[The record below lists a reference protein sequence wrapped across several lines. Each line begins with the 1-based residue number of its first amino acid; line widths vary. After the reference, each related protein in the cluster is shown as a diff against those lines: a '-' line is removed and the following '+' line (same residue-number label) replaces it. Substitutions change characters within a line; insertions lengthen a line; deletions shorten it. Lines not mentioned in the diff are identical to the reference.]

1 MKDTVNKN
9 IEEWSKYP
17 FSEQTQ
23 KEINILTKDKTKLHD
38 AFYKNLE
45 FGTGGMR
52 GLMGVGTNRI
62 NKYTIG
68 KNTQGISNYLNKNI
82 DGKKSAVIAYDC
94 RHNSVELA
102 RTVAEVFS
110 ANDINVFLFSHLRP
124 TPELSYAVRK
134 LNCSCG
140 IVLTASHN
148 PPEYNGF
155 KVYWRDGGQIVP
167 PIDNLLIKEIEQV
180 NFNDINFN
188 FKEELIEVIDTKID
202 NLFIDVCLKNGLNA
216 DLKNRSSKII
226 FTALHGTSSTI
237 ISKLLKRAGYENA
250 KYVESQ
256 MAPDA
261 NFSTVESPN
270 PEEVESLDLALK
282 LAEDENAE
290 IIIGTDPDADRLGVA
305 VRDLNNDLA
314 LINGNQLMV
323 LMFDYILKRKK
334 TAIALNKNYFIASTI
349 VSTPMIKNIAK
360 YYNVD
365 YKLSLTGFK
374 WIAKMIED
382 FPDQKFIVGGEE
394 SYGLMIGDD
403 VRDKDALTASLAAF
417 EMMSYY
423 KENNSSVFNEL
434 VKLYV
439 LHGFYKEKLISIVKH
454 GQRGQEEIKSLINS
468 YRKNPL
474 KFISESRVKYF
485 CDYSTSIKRNLI
497 DKTNEKILL
506 PKSNVIEFESIDG
519 FKIILRPSGTEP
531 KIKMYISVNA
541 DLDNINEFE
550 SVNRTLE
557 DKIKEIV
564 ESIDLWKLTIL
575 TEFLDM
581 HGFIKSILY
590 WI

>member
-1 MKDTVNKN
+1 MKDIVNKN

-17 FSEQTQ
+17 FCEQTQ
-23 KEINILTKDKTKLHD
+23 KEINILAKDKSKLHD

-82 DGKKSAVIAYDC
+82 NGKKSAVIAYDC

-110 ANDINVFLFSHLRP
+110 ANDIKVFLFSHLRP

-155 KVYWRDGGQIVP
+155 KVYWQDGGQIVP
-167 PIDNLLIKEIEQV
+167 PIDNLLINEIEQV

-188 FKEELIEVIDTKID
+188 FKEELIEIIDTKID
-202 NLFIDVCLKNGLNA
+202 NLFIDVCLKNGLNS

-290 IIIGTDPDADRLGVA
+290 MIIGTDPDADRLGVA
-305 VRDLNNDLA
+305 VRDLNNNLA

-382 FPDQKFIVGGEE
+382 FPDQKFVVGGEE

-439 LHGFYKEKLISIVKH
+439 LHGFYKEKLISIVKY
-454 GQRGQEEIKSLINS
+454 GQKGQEEIKSLINS

-497 DKTNEKILL
+497 DKTNEKISL

-550 SVNRTLE
+550 SVNSTLE
-557 DKIKEIV
+557 NKIKEIV
-564 ESIDLWKLTIL
+564 ESIDL
-575 TEFLDM
+575 
-581 HGFIKSILY
+581 
-590 WI
+590 

>member
-1 MKDTVNKN
+1 MKNTVNKN

-17 FSEQTQ
+17 FCEETQ
-23 KEINILTKDKTKLHD
+23 KEINILFKDKTKLHD

-52 GLMGVGTNRI
+52 GIMGVGTNRI

-110 ANDINVFLFSHLRP
+110 ANDIKVFLFSNLRP

-155 KVYWRDGGQIVP
+155 KVYWQDGGQIVP
-167 PIDNLLIKEIEQV
+167 PIDNLLLNEIEQV

-188 FKEELIEVIDTKID
+188 FKEELIEIIDTKID
-202 NLFIDVCLKNGLNA
+202 NLFIDVCLKNGLNI
-216 DLKNRSSKII
+216 DLKNRSRKII

-237 ISKLLKRAGYENA
+237 ISKLLKRAGYENV

-290 IIIGTDPDADRLGVA
+290 MIIGTDPDADRLGVA
-305 VRDLNNDLA
+305 VRDLNNNLT

-360 YYNVD
+360 YYNVE

-382 FPDQKFIVGGEE
+382 FANQKFIVGGEE

-403 VRDKDALTASLAAF
+403 VRDKDALTASLAAY

-439 LHGFYKEKLISIVKH
+439 LHGFYKEKLISIVKN
-454 GQRGQEEIKSLINS
+454 GQKGQEEIKSLIDS

-474 KFISESRVKYF
+474 KFISESKVKYF

-497 DKTNEKILL
+497 DKTNEKISL

-519 FKIILRPSGTEP
+519 YKIILRPSGTEP

-557 DKIKEIV
+557 NKIKEIV
-564 ESIDLWKLTIL
+564 ESIDL
-575 TEFLDM
+575 
-581 HGFIKSILY
+581 
-590 WI
+590 

>member
-1 MKDTVNKN
+1 MKDIVNKN

-17 FSEQTQ
+17 FCEQTQ
-23 KEINILTKDKTKLHD
+23 KEINILAKDKSKLHD

-82 DGKKSAVIAYDC
+82 NGKKSAVIAYDC

-110 ANDINVFLFSHLRP
+110 ANDIKVFLFSNLRP

-155 KVYWRDGGQIVP
+155 KVYWQDGGQIVP
-167 PIDNLLIKEIEQV
+167 PIDNLLINEIEQV

-188 FKEELIEVIDTKID
+188 FKEELIEIIDTKID

-290 IIIGTDPDADRLGVA
+290 MIIGTDPDADRLGVA
-305 VRDLNNDLA
+305 VRDLNNNLA

-382 FPDQKFIVGGEE
+382 FPDQKFVVGGEE

-454 GQRGQEEIKSLINS
+454 GQKGQEEIKSLINS

-497 DKTNEKILL
+497 DKTNEKISL

-519 FKIILRPSGTEP
+519 CKIILRPSGTEP

-550 SVNRTLE
+550 SVNSTLE
-557 DKIKEIV
+557 NKIKEIV
-564 ESIDLWKLTIL
+564 ESIDL
-575 TEFLDM
+575 
-581 HGFIKSILY
+581 
-590 WI
+590 

>member
-1 MKDTVNKN
+1 MKDIVNKN

-17 FSEQTQ
+17 FCEQTQ
-23 KEINILTKDKTKLHD
+23 KEINILAKDKSKLHD

-52 GLMGVGTNRI
+52 GIMGVGTNRI

-82 DGKKSAVIAYDC
+82 NGKKSAVIAYDC

-110 ANDINVFLFSHLRP
+110 ANDIKVFLFSHLRP

-140 IVLTASHN
+140 IVLSASHN
-148 PPEYNGF
+148 PPQYNGF
-155 KVYWRDGGQIVP
+155 KVYWKDGGQIVP
-167 PIDNLLIKEIEQV
+167 PIDNMLINEIEQV

-188 FKEELIEVIDTKID
+188 FKEELIEIIDTKID
-202 NLFIDVCLKNGLNA
+202 NLFIDVCLKNGLNS

-290 IIIGTDPDADRLGVA
+290 MIIGTDPDADRLGVA
-305 VRDLNNDLA
+305 VRDLNNNLA

-382 FPDQKFIVGGEE
+382 FPDQKFVVGGEE

-454 GQRGQEEIKSLINS
+454 GQKGQEEIKSLIDS

-497 DKTNEKILL
+497 DKTNEKISL

-550 SVNRTLE
+550 SVNSKLE
-557 DKIKEIV
+557 NKIKEIV
-564 ESIDLWKLTIL
+564 ESIDL
-575 TEFLDM
+575 
-581 HGFIKSILY
+581 
-590 WI
+590 

>member
-1 MKDTVNKN
+1 MKDIVNKN

-17 FSEQTQ
+17 FCKQTQ
-23 KEINILTKDKTKLHD
+23 KEINILAKDKSKLHD

-110 ANDINVFLFSHLRP
+110 ANDIKVFLFSHLRP

-155 KVYWRDGGQIVP
+155 KVYWQDGGQIVP
-167 PIDNLLIKEIEQV
+167 PIDNLLINEIEQV

-188 FKEELIEVIDTKID
+188 FKEELIEIIDTKID
-202 NLFIDVCLKNGLNA
+202 NLFIDVCLKNGLNT

-290 IIIGTDPDADRLGVA
+290 MIIGTDPDADRLGVA
-305 VRDLNNDLA
+305 VRDFNNNLA

-334 TAIALNKNYFIASTI
+334 TAITLNKNYFIASTI

-382 FPDQKFIVGGEE
+382 FPDQKFVVGGEE

-417 EMMSYY
+417 EMMSYH

-454 GQRGQEEIKSLINS
+454 GQKGQEEIKSLIDS

-497 DKTNEKILL
+497 DKTNEKISL

-550 SVNRTLE
+550 SVNSTLE
-557 DKIKEIV
+557 NKIKEIV
-564 ESIDLWKLTIL
+564 ESIDL
-575 TEFLDM
+575 
-581 HGFIKSILY
+581 
-590 WI
+590 

>member
-1 MKDTVNKN
+1 MKDIVNKN

-17 FSEQTQ
+17 FCKQTQ
-23 KEINILTKDKTKLHD
+23 KEINILAKDKSKLHD

-82 DGKKSAVIAYDC
+82 NGKKSAVIAYDC

-110 ANDINVFLFSHLRP
+110 ANDIKVFLFSHLRP

-155 KVYWRDGGQIVP
+155 KVYWQDGGQIVP
-167 PIDNLLIKEIEQV
+167 PIDNLLINEIEQV

-188 FKEELIEVIDTKID
+188 FKEELIEIIDTKID
-202 NLFIDVCLKNGLNA
+202 NLFIDVCLKNGLNS

-290 IIIGTDPDADRLGVA
+290 MIIGTDPDADRLGVA
-305 VRDLNNDLA
+305 VRDLNNNLA

-382 FPDQKFIVGGEE
+382 FPDQKFVVGGEE

-454 GQRGQEEIKSLINS
+454 GQKGQEEIKSLIDS

-497 DKTNEKILL
+497 DKTNEKISL

-519 FKIILRPSGTEP
+519 CKIILRPSGTEP

-550 SVNRTLE
+550 SVNSTLE
-557 DKIKEIV
+557 NKIKEIV
-564 ESIDLWKLTIL
+564 ESIDL
-575 TEFLDM
+575 
-581 HGFIKSILY
+581 
-590 WI
+590 

>member
-17 FSEQTQ
+17 FCEQTQ
-23 KEINILTKDKTKLHD
+23 KEINILAKDKSKLHD

-82 DGKKSAVIAYDC
+82 NGKKSAVIAYDC

-110 ANDINVFLFSHLRP
+110 ANDIKVFLFSHLRP

-155 KVYWRDGGQIVP
+155 KVYWQDGGQIVP
-167 PIDNLLIKEIEQV
+167 PIDNLLINEIEQV

-188 FKEELIEVIDTKID
+188 FKEELIEIIDTKID
-202 NLFIDVCLKNGLNA
+202 NLFIDVCLKNGLNS

-290 IIIGTDPDADRLGVA
+290 MIIGTDPDADRLGVA
-305 VRDLNNDLA
+305 VRDLNNNLA

-454 GQRGQEEIKSLINS
+454 GQKGQEEIKSLIDS

-497 DKTNEKILL
+497 DKTNEKISL

-519 FKIILRPSGTEP
+519 CKIILRPSGTEP

-550 SVNRTLE
+550 SVNSTLE
-557 DKIKEIV
+557 NKIKEIV
-564 ESIDLWKLTIL
+564 ESIDL
-575 TEFLDM
+575 
-581 HGFIKSILY
+581 
-590 WI
+590 

>member
-17 FSEQTQ
+17 FCEQTQ
-23 KEINILTKDKTKLHD
+23 KEINILAKDKSKLHD

-82 DGKKSAVIAYDC
+82 NGKKSAVIAYDC

-110 ANDINVFLFSHLRP
+110 ANDIKVFLFSNLRP

-148 PPEYNGF
+148 PPDYNGF
-155 KVYWRDGGQIVP
+155 KVYWQDGGQIVP
-167 PIDNLLIKEIEQV
+167 PIDNLLINEIEQV

-188 FKEELIEVIDTKID
+188 FKEELIEIIDTKID
-202 NLFIDVCLKNGLNA
+202 NLFIEICLKNGLNT
-216 DLKNRSSKII
+216 DLKNRSSKIV

-237 ISKLLKRAGYENA
+237 ISKLLKKAGYENA

-290 IIIGTDPDADRLGVA
+290 MIIGTDPDADRLGVA
-305 VRDLNNDLA
+305 VRDLNNNLA

-334 TAIALNKNYFIASTI
+334 TAITLNKNYFIASTI

-382 FPDQKFIVGGEE
+382 FPDKKFIVGGEE

-423 KENNSSVFNEL
+423 KENNSSVFKEL
-434 VKLYV
+434 VKLYI

-454 GQRGQEEIKSLINS
+454 GQKGQEEIKSLIDS

-485 CDYSTSIKRNLI
+485 CDYSTSIKTNLI
-497 DKTNEKILL
+497 DKTNEKISL

-519 FKIILRPSGTEP
+519 YKIILRPSGTEP

-541 DLDNINEFE
+541 DLDDINEFE
-550 SVNRTLE
+550 LVNNTLE
-557 DKIKEIV
+557 NKIKEIV
-564 ESIDLWKLTIL
+564 ESIDL
-575 TEFLDM
+575 
-581 HGFIKSILY
+581 
-590 WI
+590 

>member
-9 IEEWSKYP
+9 IEEWSEYP
-17 FSEQTQ
+17 FCEQTQ
-23 KEINILTKDKTKLHD
+23 KEINILAKDKSKLHD

-82 DGKKSAVIAYDC
+82 NGKKSAVIAYDC

-110 ANDINVFLFSHLRP
+110 ANDIKVFLFSHLRP

-155 KVYWRDGGQIVP
+155 KVYWQDGGQIIP
-167 PIDNLLIKEIEQV
+167 PIDNLLINEIEQV

-188 FKEELIEVIDTKID
+188 FKEELIEIIDTKID

-290 IIIGTDPDADRLGVA
+290 MIIGTDPDADRLGVA
-305 VRDLNNDLA
+305 VRDLNNNLA

-334 TAIALNKNYFIASTI
+334 TAITLNKNYFIASTI

-439 LHGFYKEKLISIVKH
+439 LHGFYKEKLISIVKR
-454 GQRGQEEIKSLINS
+454 GQKGQEEIKSLIDN

-497 DKTNEKILL
+497 DKTNEKISL

-550 SVNRTLE
+550 SVNSTLE
-557 DKIKEIV
+557 NKIKEIV
-564 ESIDLWKLTIL
+564 ESIDL
-575 TEFLDM
+575 
-581 HGFIKSILY
+581 
-590 WI
+590 

>member
-1 MKDTVNKN
+1 MKDIVNKN

-17 FSEQTQ
+17 FCEQTQ
-23 KEINILTKDKTKLHD
+23 KEINILAKDKTKLHD

-45 FGTGGMR
+45 FGKGGMR

-82 DGKKSAVIAYDC
+82 NGKKSAVIAYDC

-110 ANDINVFLFSHLRP
+110 ANDIKVFLFSHLRP

-155 KVYWRDGGQIVP
+155 KVYWQDGGQIVP
-167 PIDNLLIKEIEQV
+167 PIDNLLINEIEQV

-188 FKEELIEVIDTKID
+188 FKEELIEIIDTKID
-202 NLFIDVCLKNGLNA
+202 NLFIDVCLKNGLNS

-290 IIIGTDPDADRLGVA
+290 MIIGTDPDADRLGVA
-305 VRDLNNDLA
+305 VRDLNNNLA

-454 GQRGQEEIKSLINS
+454 GQKGQEEIKSLINS

-497 DKTNEKILL
+497 DKTNEKISL

-550 SVNRTLE
+550 SVNSTLE
-557 DKIKEIV
+557 NKIKEIV
-564 ESIDLWKLTIL
+564 ESIDL
-575 TEFLDM
+575 
-581 HGFIKSILY
+581 
-590 WI
+590 

>member
-1 MKDTVNKN
+1 MKDIVNKN

-17 FSEQTQ
+17 FCEQTK
-23 KEINILTKDKTKLHD
+23 KEIDILAKDKSKLHD

-82 DGKKSAVIAYDC
+82 NGKKSAVIAYDC

-110 ANDINVFLFSHLRP
+110 ANDIKVFLFSHLRP

-155 KVYWRDGGQIVP
+155 KVYWQDGGQIVP
-167 PIDNLLIKEIEQV
+167 PIDNLLINEIEQV

-188 FKEELIEVIDTKID
+188 FKEELIEIIDTKID
-202 NLFIDVCLKNGLNA
+202 NLFIDVCLKNGLNS

-290 IIIGTDPDADRLGVA
+290 MIIGTDPDADRLGVA
-305 VRDLNNDLA
+305 VRDLNNNLA

-382 FPDQKFIVGGEE
+382 FPDQKFVVGGEE

-454 GQRGQEEIKSLINS
+454 GQKGQEEIKSLIDS

-497 DKTNEKILL
+497 DKTNEKISL

-550 SVNRTLE
+550 SVNSTLE
-557 DKIKEIV
+557 NKIKEIV
-564 ESIDLWKLTIL
+564 ESIDL
-575 TEFLDM
+575 
-581 HGFIKSILY
+581 
-590 WI
+590 

>member
-17 FSEQTQ
+17 FCEQTQ
-23 KEINILTKDKTKLHD
+23 KEINILAKDKSKLHD

-82 DGKKSAVIAYDC
+82 NGKKSAVIAYDC

-110 ANDINVFLFSHLRP
+110 ANDIKVFLFSNLRP

-148 PPEYNGF
+148 PPDYNGF
-155 KVYWRDGGQIVP
+155 KVYWQDGGQIVP
-167 PIDNLLIKEIEQV
+167 PIDNLLINEIEQV

-188 FKEELIEVIDTKID
+188 FKEELIEIIDTKID
-202 NLFIDVCLKNGLNA
+202 NLFIDICLKNGLNT

-237 ISKLLKRAGYENA
+237 ISKLLKKAGYENA

-282 LAEDENAE
+282 LADDENAE
-290 IIIGTDPDADRLGVA
+290 MIIGTDPDADRLGVA
-305 VRDLNNDLA
+305 VRDLNNNLA

-334 TAIALNKNYFIASTI
+334 TAITLNKNYFIASTI

-382 FPDQKFIVGGEE
+382 FPDKKFIVGGEE

-434 VKLYV
+434 VKLYI

-454 GQRGQEEIKSLINS
+454 GQKGQEEIKSLIDS

-497 DKTNEKILL
+497 DKTNEKISL

-519 FKIILRPSGTEP
+519 YKIILRPSGTEP

-541 DLDNINEFE
+541 DLDDINEFE
-550 SVNRTLE
+550 LVNNTLE
-557 DKIKEIV
+557 NKIKEIV
-564 ESIDLWKLTIL
+564 ESIDL
-575 TEFLDM
+575 
-581 HGFIKSILY
+581 
-590 WI
+590 

>member
-1 MKDTVNKN
+1 MKDIVNKN

-17 FSEQTQ
+17 FCEQTQ
-23 KEINILTKDKTKLHD
+23 KEINILAKDKSKLHD

-82 DGKKSAVIAYDC
+82 NGKKSAVIAYDC

-110 ANDINVFLFSHLRP
+110 ANDIKVFLFSHLRP

-155 KVYWRDGGQIVP
+155 KVYWQDGGQIVP
-167 PIDNLLIKEIEQV
+167 PIDNLLINEIEQV

-188 FKEELIEVIDTKID
+188 FKEELIEIIDTKID
-202 NLFIDVCLKNGLNA
+202 NLFIDVCLKNGLNS

-237 ISKLLKRAGYENA
+237 ISKLLKRAGYENV

-290 IIIGTDPDADRLGVA
+290 MIIGTDPDADRLGVA
-305 VRDLNNDLA
+305 VRDLNNNLA

-382 FPDQKFIVGGEE
+382 FPDQKFVVGGEE

-454 GQRGQEEIKSLINS
+454 GQKGQDEIKNLIDS

-497 DKTNEKILL
+497 DKTNEKISL

-550 SVNRTLE
+550 SVNSTLE
-557 DKIKEIV
+557 NKIKEIV
-564 ESIDLWKLTIL
+564 ESIDL
-575 TEFLDM
+575 
-581 HGFIKSILY
+581 
-590 WI
+590 

>member
-1 MKDTVNKN
+1 MKDIVNKN

-17 FSEQTQ
+17 FCEQTQ
-23 KEINILTKDKTKLHD
+23 KEINILAKDKTKLHD

-82 DGKKSAVIAYDC
+82 NGKKSAVIAYDC

-110 ANDINVFLFSHLRP
+110 ANDIKVFLFSHLRP

-155 KVYWRDGGQIVP
+155 KVYWQDGGQIVP
-167 PIDNLLIKEIEQV
+167 PIDNLLINEIEQV

-188 FKEELIEVIDTKID
+188 FKEELIEIIDTKID
-202 NLFIDVCLKNGLNA
+202 NLFIDVCLKNGLNS

-290 IIIGTDPDADRLGVA
+290 MIIGTDPDADRLGVA
-305 VRDLNNDLA
+305 VRDLNNNLA

-334 TAIALNKNYFIASTI
+334 TAITLNKSYFIASTI

-382 FPDQKFIVGGEE
+382 FPDQKFVVGGEE

-454 GQRGQEEIKSLINS
+454 GQKGQEEIKSLIDS

-497 DKTNEKILL
+497 DKTNEKISL

-550 SVNRTLE
+550 SVNSTLE
-557 DKIKEIV
+557 NKIKEIV
-564 ESIDLWKLTIL
+564 ESIDL
-575 TEFLDM
+575 
-581 HGFIKSILY
+581 
-590 WI
+590 

>member
-17 FSEQTQ
+17 FCEQTQ
-23 KEINILTKDKTKLHD
+23 KEINVLVQNKTKLHD

-68 KNTQGISNYLNKNI
+68 KNTQGISNYLNNNI

-110 ANDINVFLFSHLRP
+110 ANDIKVFLFSHLRP

-155 KVYWRDGGQIVP
+155 KVYWQDGGQIVP
-167 PIDNLLIKEIEQV
+167 PIDNLLINEIEQV

-188 FKEELIEVIDTKID
+188 FKEELIEIIDTKID
-202 NLFIDVCLKNGLNA
+202 NLFIDVCLKNGLNT

-290 IIIGTDPDADRLGVA
+290 MIIGTDPDADRLGVA
-305 VRDLNNDLA
+305 VRDLNNNLA

-334 TAIALNKNYFIASTI
+334 TAITLNKNYFIASTI

-403 VRDKDALTASLAAF
+403 VRDKDALTASLAAY

-423 KENNSSVFNEL
+423 KENNSSVFDEL
-434 VKLYV
+434 VKLYI

-454 GQRGQEEIKSLINS
+454 GQKGQEEIKSLIDS

-485 CDYSTSIKRNLI
+485 CDYSTSMKKNLI
-497 DKTNEKILL
+497 DKTNEKISL

-519 FKIILRPSGTEP
+519 YKIILRPSGTEP
-531 KIKMYISVNA
+531 KIKMYLSVNA
-541 DLDNINEFE
+541 DLDNINDFE
-550 SVNRTLE
+550 SVNNKLE
-557 DKIKEIV
+557 NKIKEIV
-564 ESIDLWKLTIL
+564 ESIDL
-575 TEFLDM
+575 
-581 HGFIKSILY
+581 
-590 WI
+590 

>member
-17 FSEQTQ
+17 FCEQTQ
-23 KEINILTKDKTKLHD
+23 KEINILAKDKSKLHD

-82 DGKKSAVIAYDC
+82 DGEKSAVIAYDC

-110 ANDINVFLFSHLRP
+110 ANDIKVFLFSHLRP

-155 KVYWRDGGQIVP
+155 KVYWQDGGQIVP
-167 PIDNLLIKEIEQV
+167 PIDNLLINEIEQV

-188 FKEELIEVIDTKID
+188 FKEELIEIIDTKID

-290 IIIGTDPDADRLGVA
+290 MIIGTDPDADRLGVA
-305 VRDLNNDLA
+305 VRDLNNNLA

-439 LHGFYKEKLISIVKH
+439 LHGFYKEKLISIVKY
-454 GQRGQEEIKSLINS
+454 GQKGQEEIKSLINS

-497 DKTNEKILL
+497 DKTNEKISL

-519 FKIILRPSGTEP
+519 CKIILRPSGTEP

-550 SVNRTLE
+550 SVNSTLE
-557 DKIKEIV
+557 NKIKEIV
-564 ESIDLWKLTIL
+564 ESIDL
-575 TEFLDM
+575 
-581 HGFIKSILY
+581 
-590 WI
+590 

>member
-17 FSEQTQ
+17 FCEQTQ
-23 KEINILTKDKTKLHD
+23 KEINVLVQNKTKLHD

-68 KNTQGISNYLNKNI
+68 KNTQGISNYLNNNI

-110 ANDINVFLFSHLRP
+110 ANDIKVFLFSHLRP

-155 KVYWRDGGQIVP
+155 KVYWQDGGQIIP

-180 NFNDINFN
+180 NFNDINSN
-188 FKEELIEVIDTKID
+188 FKQELIEIIDTKID
-202 NLFIDVCLKNGLNA
+202 NLFIDVCLKNGLNT

-261 NFSTVESPN
+261 DFSTVESPN

-290 IIIGTDPDADRLGVA
+290 MIIGTDPDADRLGVA
-305 VRDLNNDLA
+305 VRDLNNNLA

-423 KENNSSVFNEL
+423 KENDSSIFNEL
-434 VKLYV
+434 VKLYI

-454 GQRGQEEIKSLINS
+454 GQKGQEEIKSLIDS

-485 CDYSTSIKRNLI
+485 CDYSTSMKKNLI
-497 DKTNEKILL
+497 DKTNEKISL

-519 FKIILRPSGTEP
+519 YKIILRPSGTEP
-531 KIKMYISVNA
+531 KIKMYLSVNA
-541 DLDNINEFE
+541 DLYNINDFE
-550 SVNRTLE
+550 SVNNKLE
-557 DKIKEIV
+557 NKIKEIV
-564 ESIDLWKLTIL
+564 ESIDL
-575 TEFLDM
+575 
-581 HGFIKSILY
+581 
-590 WI
+590 